1 MSWRRIV
8 AWSLAFL
15 ATMVAGTWF
24 FVQGSDAATHLVRK
38 QLAALFLA
46 PASIERANVELAAGR
61 LIVDGLELTDPGT
74 ARPLLRIESLHLD
87 VAADPLGD
95 LVAVHE
101 VVADGVSLVFGPTL
115 PDLGRIVRGGG
126 GGGGAARGQLPSL
139 TLHRGGV
146 RFLLAGDEPPLRL
159 DDLELSLRPIADRDA
174 HYFVAGS
181 ARFAEAGATLQL
193 RGELDLATFAA
204 RLELTTADVR
214 CDAANLARVRR
225 LFGLADDAFVF
236 DATLRTAQVRL
247 DVAPRPAGAAAPPPT
262 VNAEATF
269 ERVRAGIPAVPG
281 IVRTATLTVQA
292 TSADGGRATAVLQQQ
307 DDRGELTVTTT
318 ATQLSGDLQLDARVS
333 GRRLRIDDD
342 VTRALGTF
350 AVGRDVVAAL
360 QPTAGL
366 ADLELFLRNPQRR
379 GGDTQ
384 LDLELRDAAVS
395 FHGFGQNPQRATFP
409 LPMQDARGHIRLRD
423 DLLLLENVEATI
435 PADCGGGRLR
445 LAGRV
450 DTTRAGGD
458 DVSLDIDADDV
469 TFHPALRAA
478 LTALLRDDG
487 ALYDRL
493 APHGRT
499 AVGVRVRPR
508 SELRGGWS
516 VSIRPAAASMQW
528 AGFPYRLE
536 QLTGAVTARDAGV
549 DFDLSGQ
556 HGSAQLSMQGHIPL
570 SSQQGADDPGFQAL
584 VQLRDVAVDDD
595 LRRAVAVL
603 APEVDE
609 QWRRSEPQGTFHGQV
624 KVWRPT
630 PAAPL
635 QHDAEFDL
643 EGITLRLPVAPW
655 RALDLRGRLL
665 VQGRAGATR
674 LDFDALRGGLDHGGG
689 NAAPLAMLGHLTSG
703 AAAGNDLAFVVRDL
717 ALDDQLGATLHQ
729 LDALSLDA
737 WHSLAP
743 SGHVDLVCRH
753 RRDAGNDD
761 LTLVVQLTDAGSAA
775 KILPHAAEHITGEL
789 RIADGE
795 LTFHDLRAQM
805 GGALVQCWDGRVST
819 RPAPD
824 RRTEIGFAVRATGL
838 PVDDGLANLFSG
850 PLHQAVLDRHLR
862 GRADVDGLR
871 LAFLLPA
878 GDNPLPFETTIGGQ
892 LRLYDV
898 DMSLGQGVDGIR
910 VEGISGTATLAE
922 STVTDRGGGL
932 HGTLHGGSLRIF
944 GQPFEAIETAFRADA
959 EQISLR
965 SLTGRFHG
973 GNVRGRQVDQPALT
987 YLLPAPTTPD
997 GRLAGSL
1004 DFERVDV
1011 FSFLS
1016 ACGWVNAPYSGT
1028 AKGQI
1033 ELHQLDGN
1041 RVVDAEGDGKLTI
1054 ERADLGVVPLFTQL
1068 YAQLPVPDR
1077 PRFNHLETRWQ
1088 MRAGSVR
1095 FDQLDVRSDI
1105 LGANGKGTLDLDG
1118 YVDIEMTL
1126 NNLLGNS
1133 ADPIFMPLI
1142 EELAKNIV
1150 RVHLFGFLRDLR
1162 AENRWVTERSP
1173 GRRPVTPMPPEAPKP
1188 TAPPF

>member
-15 ATMVAGTWF
+15 VTMVAGTWF
-24 FVQGSDAATHLVRK
+24 FVQRSDAATHLVRN

-46 PASIERANVELAAGR
+46 PATIESAAVELAAGR
-61 LIVDGLELTDPGT
+61 LRVLGLELTDPGT
-74 ARPLLRIESLHLD
+74 ARPLLHVESLHLD
-87 VAADPLGD
+87 VAADPLGE
-95 LVAVHE
+95 LIAVHE
-101 VVADGVSLVFGPTL
+101 VVADGATLVCGPGL
-115 PDLGRIVRGGG
+115 PDLARIVRPGGAA
-126 GGGGAARGQLPSL
+126 GGAARLPSL
-139 TLHRGGV
+139 TVHRGAV

-159 DDLELSLRPIADRDA
+159 DDLELTLRPIADRDA
-174 HYFVAGS
+174 HYAVTGS
-181 ARFAEAGATLQL
+181 ARFAEAAATLQL
-193 RGELDLATFAA
+193 RGELDLASGAA

-214 CDAANLARVRR
+214 CDDANLARVRR
-225 LFGLADDAFVF
+225 LLGLADDAFTL

-247 DVAPRPAGAAAPPPT
+247 DVPPRAAGGAKATPT
-262 VNAEATF
+262 ASAELTF

-281 IVRTATLTVQA
+281 IVRSATLTVQA
-292 TSADGGRATAVLQQQ
+292 DATAGGRATAVLQQQ

-318 ATQLSGDLQLDARVS
+318 ATQLTGEVQVDVRVS

-342 VTRALGTF
+342 VTRALCAF
-350 AVGRDVVAAL
+350 KVGREVVAAL

-395 FHGFGQNPQRATFP
+395 FHGFGTSPRRATFP
-409 LPMQDARGHIRLRD
+409 LPMHDARGHIRLRD
-423 DLLLLENVEATI
+423 DVLLLANVEATI

-445 LAGRV
+445 LTGRV
-450 DTTRAGGD
+450 GTAPASD
-458 DVSLDIDADDV
+458 DEVTLDIDAEDV

-487 ALYDRL
+487 VLYDRL
-493 APHGRT
+493 APHGRA
-499 AVGVRVRPR
+499 AVGVRIRPR
-508 SELRGGWS
+508 AELRGGWS
-516 VSIRPAAASMQW
+516 VSIRPQAASMQW

-549 DFDLSGQ
+549 DFDLSGS
-556 HGSAQLSMQGHIPL
+556 HGGARLSMQGHIPL
-570 SSQQGADDPGFQAL
+570 GSPQGVDDPGFQAL
-584 VQLRDVAVDDD
+584 VQLRDVAVDDE
-595 LRRAVAVL
+595 LRQAVVVL
-603 APEVDE
+603 APEVDA
-609 QWRRSEPQGTFHGQV
+609 QWRRSEPRGTFHGQV

-630 PAAPL
+630 PDAPL

-655 RALDLRGRLL
+655 RALDLHGRLL

-689 NAAPLAMLGHLTSG
+689 TPAPLAMLGHLTTG
-703 AAAGNDLAFVVRDL
+703 DAAGNDLAFVVRDL
-717 ALDDQLGATLHQ
+717 ALDEQLGVTLHQ

-737 WHSLAP
+737 WRSLAP

-753 RRDAGNDD
+753 HRDAAGDD
-761 LTLVVQLTDAGSAA
+761 LALVVQLTDVRSAA
-775 KILPHAAEHITGEL
+775 KILPHEAEHITGEL
-789 RIADGE
+789 RIADGT

-805 GGALVQCWDGRVST
+805 GGALVQCWDGRVAT

-824 RRTEIGFAVRATGL
+824 GRTEIGFAVRATGL

-850 PLHQAVLDRHLR
+850 PLHQAVLDRHLL

-871 LAFLLPA
+871 LGFVIPA
-878 GDNPLPFETTIGGQ
+878 GDNPLPFETTIAGQ

-898 DMSLGQGVDGIR
+898 DMSLGEGADGIR
-910 VEGISGTATLAE
+910 VEHISGTATLAE

-959 EQISLR
+959 EQITLR

-973 GNVRGRQVDQPALT
+973 GSVRGRQVDQPALT
-987 YLLPAPTTPD
+987 YLLPAPPTPE
-997 GRLAGSL
+997 GRLAGAL

-1016 ACGWVNAPYSGT
+1016 ACGWSNAPYSGT

-1033 ELHQLDGN
+1033 ELRQLDGN
-1041 RVVDAEGDGKLTI
+1041 RVVDAEGDGQLTI

-1077 PRFNHLETRWQ
+1077 PRFNHLDTKWQ
-1088 MRAGSVR
+1088 LQRGRVR
-1095 FDQLDVRSDI
+1095 FDRLDVRSDI
-1105 LGANGKGTLDLDG
+1105 LGANGRGSLDLDG
-1118 YVDIEMTL
+1118 YVDVEMTL

-1162 AENRWVTERSP
+1162 AENRWVTEGSP
-1173 GRRPVTPMPPEAPKP
+1173 GRRLVTPMPPEAPKP
-1188 TAPPF
+1188 AAPGF